1 MQKKIA
7 IATSTRADWGLLSPI
22 ARRLADTPNVEIAIM
37 ATNMHYVPTYGL
49 TYKEIL
55 NDGFEIAAEI
65 PVFGTPA
72 EISSKCINEFFVS
85 FSSLKADC
93 VIILG
98 DRFEMLAVAMAA
110 VLSKTPIVHIAGGAI
125 SEGAFDDSF
134 RHAITKM
141 SVLHLTETE
150 QYRKR
155 VIQMGEPPENVVN
168 TGAIGVYNALNLPLM
183 TKDELEK
190 SIGFEFGEKSLLVTL
205 HCATLDVISPQEQMQ
220 NLLSALDSVPD
231 YKILFTHPNNDSDAE
246 ELITMIDDY
255 TSKNKDRVCV
265 VPSLG
270 RIRYLSALQFI
281 SAVVG
286 NSSSGLVEVPSMK
299 IPTLNIGIRQRGR
312 TAGPSVMT
320 CDSSTE
326 AIRKGLT
333 EILSD
338 NFRSISANSENPYA
352 QPDTLNKIVSAILTF
367 DFKKNRT
374 KHFFDIKDCNNESNI

>member
-72 EISSKCINEFFVS
+72 EISAKCINEFFVS
-85 FSSLKADC
+85 FSSIKADC

-246 ELITMIDDY
+246 ELISMIDDY
-255 TSKNKDRVCV
+255 ASKNKDRVCV

-338 NFRSISANSENPYA
+338 NFRSISTNSENPYA